1 VSGHSK
7 WSTIKRKKGK
17 ADQERGRLFGRLIR
31 EITVA
36 ARQGGGDLN
45 ANVRLRTAVQ
55 SAKSSNMP
63 SENIDRAI
71 KRGTGELPGVSYEE
85 VFYEG
90 YGPSGVAV
98 LVEALTDNRNRTTSE
113 IRHLFSKHGGS
124 LGEVGCVSWMFDLKG
139 LITVEKNAADEDRL
153 IDVALEAGADDVSD
167 DSPDYYEIT
176 TEPSKLETVR
186 DSLKEADIPLDAAEL
201 SRIPQSAVTLDE
213 KDAEKILRL
222 MEALEE
228 HDDTQKVFANFD
240 IPYEVLAKLGK

>member
-1 VSGHSK
+1 MSGHSK

-36 ARQGGGDLN
+36 ARQGGGDVSS
-45 ANVRLRTAVQ
+45 NVRLRTAVQ
-55 SAKSSNMP
+55 SARSSNMP
-63 SENIDRAI
+63 VDNIDRAI

-85 VFYEG
+85 ISYEG
-90 YGPSGVAV
+90 YGPSGVAI
-98 LVEALTDNRNRTTSE
+98 LVETLTDNRNRTTSE

-139 LITVEKNAADEDRL
+139 LITVQKNSVDEDKL
-153 IDVALEAGADDVSD
+153 IELALEAGADDVGD
-167 DSPDYYEIT
+167 ESPDYYEIT
-176 TEPSKLETVR
+176 TEPSKLEEVR
-186 DSLKEADIPLDAAEL
+186 DSLKNADIPMEAAEL

-213 KDAEKILRL
+213 KEAEKILRL

-240 IPYEVLAKLGK
+240 IPDEIIAKLGK